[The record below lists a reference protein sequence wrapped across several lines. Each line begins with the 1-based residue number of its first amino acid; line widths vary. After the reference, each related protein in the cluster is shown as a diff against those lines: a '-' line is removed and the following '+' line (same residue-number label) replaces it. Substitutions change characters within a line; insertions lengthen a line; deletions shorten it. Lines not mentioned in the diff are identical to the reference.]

1 MFRFGA
7 LAFCL
12 VVSITFSQNV
22 SIVAND
28 VEIETDEFTSEVSCS
43 QMVSLP
49 GHPDYLTFGMRKS
62 GDLYSIDIVRF
73 DLDADKVAFNL
84 YGALEGD
91 KVLMKF
97 SDGTVQTFEE
107 IASQADTDS
116 SYDWFEI
123 VSIPLLENEVKNFLS
138 QQADIRF
145 RLDGSNSQID
155 DTLPTEVLKTLAEGF
170 QKACME

>member
-1 MFRFGA
+1 MFRFGV
-7 LAFCL
+7 LVFCL
-12 VVSITFSQNV
+12 VVSLTFSQNV
-22 SIVAND
+22 PIVAND

-43 QMVSLP
+43 QMVSLAR
-49 GHPDYLTFGMRKS
+49 HPDYLTFGMRKS

-73 DLDADKVAFNL
+73 DLDADEVAFNL

-123 VSIPLLENEVKNFLS
+123 VLVPLTKGEVENLLS

-145 RLDGSNSQID
+145 RLNGSNNQID
-155 DTLPTEVLKTLAEGF
+155 ATLPLEVLKALSEGF
-170 QKACME
+170 QKSCMG